1 MTVFYDYLT
10 VVLDP
15 MLPRSSVQDIVDRIA
30 AVNGVLLVDVAGL
43 SSPRSPIN
51 PHDDTNN
58 DKL

>member
-15 MLPRSSVQDIVDRIA
+15 MLPRNSMQDILDRITA
-30 AVNGVLLVDVAGL
+30 ISGVMFVDVVGL

-51 PHDDTNN
+51 PKTDTNN